1 MAVTI
6 GIDLGTTF
14 SCVAY
19 LEGAKP
25 QIIPNIEGL
34 NTTPSVVTFTSSGEK
49 LVGNL
54 ALRQAKTNPENTIYA
69 VKRLIGK
76 KFNSEDVTEARKR
89 VTYELAEAPNGDV
102 LVVIDSEKLSP
113 QEISGMIL
121 SYLKE
126 SAESFFGDEISD
138 AIVTVPAHFND
149 SQRQATKDAAKIAG
163 LNVQRVINE
172 PTAASLAYGLTD
184 QKNATIAIYD
194 LGGGTFDITVLEIYD
209 GVYNVLATNGNSF
222 LGGEDFD
229 NRILNW
235 LIEEFK
241 KESNVDLSQDKFAI
255 QRIKEASEKAKRDVS
270 FAHESEINLPFIYSG
285 SEGSKHLKKILT
297 RQKLE
302 ELTSDLVHKTIP
314 YVNQALADAKLKAQ
328 DIEAFILVGGQAQMP
343 LVEKVLTDYFGKE
356 PTKAVNP
363 EEAVAQGAAIQS
375 GILEGDMKDIVL
387 LDVTSLTLGIETE
400 HDTVAP
406 VIERN
411 TTIPTKKTIPFTT
424 VEHNQNT
431 VQIHVLQGERE
442 IASENKSLGKFY
454 LVGIEPAPAGFPQI
468 DVTFEIDA
476 DGIAKVSARD
486 KGTGKQQQI
495 EVRPS
500 SGLSEEEIDR
510 IIKEAE
516 EHAAKDR
523 MMIQIKQIRSE
534 IEKMVVTLESYF
546 YRDEEVISF
555 LNKEDIQK
563 ILAEKQEIL
572 QTEDLNK
579 LESFKMEVKKYIKTI
594 ERVMAETAEKSETTE
609 SLIEK
614 MKSGKGT
621 EEGGDE

>member
-1 MAVTI
+1 MAATI

-19 LEGAKP
+19 LEGANP
-25 QIIPNIEGL
+25 QIIPNVEGL

-49 LVGNL
+49 LIGNL

-89 VTYELAEAPNGDV
+89 VTYELAEAENGDV
-102 LVVIDSEKLSP
+102 LVVVDSEKISP
-113 QEISGMIL
+113 QEISAMIL

-126 SAESFFGDEISD
+126 SAEEFFGEEVKD

-163 LNVQRVINE
+163 LNVLRVINE

-184 QKNATIAIYD
+184 QKNVTVAIYD
-194 LGGGTFDITVLEIYD
+194 LVGGTFDISILEIYD
-209 GVYNVLATNGNSF
+209 GVYNVRATNGNSF

-229 NRILNW
+229 NRILRW
-235 LIEEFK
+235 LIEEFN
-241 KESNVDLSQDKFAI
+241 KENNIDLSQDKFAI
-255 QRIKEASEKAKRDVS
+255 QRIKEASEKAKCDLS
-270 FAHESEINLPFIYSG
+270 FALESEINLPFIYSG

-297 RQKLE
+297 RQRLE
-302 ELTSDLVHKTIP
+302 ELTSDLIDKTIP
-314 YVNQALADAKLKAQ
+314 YVNQALEDAKLKPQ
-328 DIEAFILVGGQAQMP
+328 DIEEFILVGGQAQMP
-343 LVEKVLTDYFGKE
+343 LVKKVLTDYFGKE
-356 PTKAVNP
+356 PSKAGNP
-363 EEAVAQGAAIQS
+363 EEVVAQGAAIQS
-375 GILEGDMKDIVL
+375 GIIVGDMKDIVL
-387 LDVTSLTLGIETE
+387 LDVTSLSLGIETE
-400 HDTVAP
+400 HDTFTKI
-406 VIERN
+406 IERN
-411 TTIPTKKTIPFTT
+411 TTIPTKQAIPFTT

-431 VQIHVLQGERE
+431 VRIHVLQGERE
-442 IASENKSLGKFY
+442 IATENKSLGKFF
-454 LVGIEPAPAGFPQI
+454 LVGIEPAPAGLPQI

-495 EVRPS
+495 EVKPS
-500 SGLSEEEIDR
+500 SGLSEDEINK

-523 MMIQIKQIRSE
+523 KMIQVKQVRGE

-546 YRDEEVISF
+546 YRDDKVLSF

-563 ILAEKQEIL
+563 ILAEKQKIM
-572 QTEDLNK
+572 QSEDLDQ
-579 LESFKMEVKKYIKTI
+579 LESFKMQVKKYTKTI
-594 ERVMAETAEKSETTE
+594 ERVLAESTESDEPLSAEK
-609 SLIEK
+609 
-614 MKSGKGT
+614 KS